1 VGDETKVSVCSAVL
15 IGTDVRLQVSSM
27 VEANKA
33 GILAEIKRL
42 GEGIVSSVDVVEHE

>member
-1 VGDETKVSVCSAVL
+1 
-15 IGTDVRLQVSSM
+15 M

-42 GEGIVSSVDVVEHE
+42 GEGIVSAVEVPEHE

>member
-1 VGDETKVSVCSAVL
+1 MSSSRDLANSA
-15 IGTDVRLQVSSM
+15 DVRLQVSSM

-42 GEGIVSSVDVVEHE
+42 GEGIVIAVEVLEHE